1 MNLIFTLDISRP
13 NSISYELLIL
23 ASFIPVCSLNSS
35 RNFVHKKH
43 LYSSRISYHIP
54 SIEPHTDH
62 SAQTV
67 PLVSLK

>member
-43 LYSSRISYHIP
+43 LP
-54 SIEPHTDH
+54 
-62 SAQTV
+62 
-67 PLVSLK
+67 